1 MTMERVMGIEPTHSA
16 WKADALPLS
25 HTRISEA
32 VFKNDGAGD
41 GNRTHIAGLG
51 SRCSTTELHPRL
63 AAAPLVKRAFPP
75 ASDGNDI
82 LPMERKTRF
91 ELATFALARRRS
103 TTEPLPLVL
112 NPCPPVGQK
121 EQASATAMLRSVR
134 TKRATGRLAT
144 WCGRKDSNL
153 HAWGTRT

>member
-1 MTMERVMGIEPTHSA
+1 MGIEPTHSA

-51 SRCSTTELHPRL
+51 SRCSATELHPHFI
-63 AAAPLVKRAFPP
+63 FPKMYVP
-75 ASDGNDI
+75 TALMGTTFYFV
-82 LPMERKTRF
+82 ERKTRF

-103 TTEPLPLVL
+103 TTEPLP
-112 NPCPPVGQK
+112 
-121 EQASATAMLRSVR
+121 
-134 TKRATGRLAT
+134 
-144 WCGRKDSNL
+144 
-153 HAWGTRT
+153 HI